1 MIGLGQLSP
10 PQPRRNAKIEKSPV
24 AYLGHQ
30 LAVSE
35 RVGVHDAGQGV
46 AEDVG
51 VVAVVVAPLQ
61 FFQVAVHVLGADL
74 VERSDDRALEEAPD
88 AFNAVGVD
96 VAQDPF
102 LFGVPD
108 GLMAGVVVSDS
119 EVGLE
124 CTGPLLRRSA
134 ACTTD

>member
-1 MIGLGQLSP
+1 MERHHTLSD
-10 PQPRRNAKIEKSPV
+10 EFPV
-24 AYLGHQ
+24 G
-30 LAVSE
+30 E

-61 FFQVAVHVLGADL
+61 FFEIAVHVLGADL

-108 GLMAGVVVSDS
+108 GLMAGVVVSDP

-124 CTGPLLRRSA
+124 FVGVDCLGLVSDGAGDEVMQGVLP
-134 ACTTD
+134 DVVI